1 MDDNPKSKIPIH
13 LQTNL
18 TVSQIRGNFSTQI
31 LKKWLSVGWNEKIHK
46 KEISRVSEQS
56 SWDFR
61 LKEGK
66 ISSSRIV

>member
-1 MDDNPKSKIPIH
+1 MTILNVKFFPFTDQSNS
-13 LQTNL
+13 N
-18 TVSQIRGNFSTQI
+18 SQIRGNFSTQI

-66 ISSSRIV
+66 ISSSLIV

>member
-1 MDDNPKSKIPIH
+1 MDDNPKCKISFH

-18 TVSQIRGNFSTQI
+18 TVTAKSEEISVQI
-31 LKKWLSVGWNEKIHK
+31 LKKWLSLGWNEKIHK

-66 ISSSRIV
+66 ISSLIV

>member
-1 MDDNPKSKIPIH
+1 MDDNPKCKISFH
-13 LQTNL
+13 FQTNL
-18 TVSQIRGNFSTQI
+18 TVTAKSEEISV
-31 LKKWLSVGWNEKIHK
+31 KWLSLGWNEKIHK

-66 ISSSRIV
+66 ISSLIV

>member
-1 MDDNPKSKIPIH
+1 MDDNPKCKISFH

-18 TVSQIRGNFSTQI
+18 TVTAKSEEISVHR
-31 LKKWLSVGWNEKIHK
+31 LSVGWNEKIHK

-66 ISSSRIV
+66 ISSLIV

>member
-1 MDDNPKSKIPIH
+1 MDDNPKCKISFH

-18 TVSQIRGNFSTQI
+18 TVTNFSTQI
-31 LKKWLSVGWNEKIHK
+31 LKKWLSLGWNEKIHK

-66 ISSSRIV
+66 ISSLIV